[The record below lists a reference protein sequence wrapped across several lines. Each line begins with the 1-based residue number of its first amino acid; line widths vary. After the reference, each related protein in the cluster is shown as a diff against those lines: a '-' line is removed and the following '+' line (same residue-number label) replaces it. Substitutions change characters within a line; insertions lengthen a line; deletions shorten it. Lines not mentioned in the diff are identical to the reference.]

1 MENQICEEMGNIF
14 GAKRV
19 WCRLIYSRKEN
30 KIDPTSQGFNE
41 NGNQQDEPLDNFYI
55 ESYDTPCNDHLC
67 KNYERCTYKGMGYK
81 CKCTLFKYG
90 KPCISTK
97 VCDKDS
103 CKYNQTCPA
112 LEDCYKCDC
121 NLFKLEQVCEYAGFY
136 LLFSGLITFCTIA
149 IFLFIFVG
157 RRRVRR
163 IYTFGPF
170 QSFD

>member
-55 ESYDTPCNDHLC
+55 ESY
-67 KNYERCTYKGMGYK
+67 
-81 CKCTLFKYG
+81 
-90 KPCISTK
+90 